1 MGFGE
6 PGLATMLLAVAT
18 PKSALRFFC
27 LGEHTLTHQHLNG
40 DQSSN
45 RIHVHRL
52 DGSITGT
59 DSCQRV

>member
-52 DGSITGT
+52 DG
-59 DSCQRV
+59 R